1 MYLGFNHCIAIP
13 TNYQTVLFQVP
24 NAQIAQFQENSFL
37 TMVETIEETLSDK
50 VYIYRDNMRTLVPGS
65 IGLGV
70 ISACS

>member
-1 MYLGFNHCIAIP
+1 MGQLFRFNHYIAIT

-24 NAQIAQFQENSFL
+24 DAQIAQFQENSFL

-50 VYIYRDNMRTLVPGS
+50 MRTLVPGS